1 MYTSD
6 FDIDGLSMDALLA
19 IMQRRM
25 WDYSQLKK
33 KIENL
38 KHWRD
43 MNSGEIGGAFKYR
56 NSAKVHYAQT
66 EEEIARIMEENEGA
80 V

>member
-6 FDIDGLSMDALLA
+6 FDIEGLSMDALVA
-19 IMQRRM
+19 IMERRM

-43 MNSGEIGGAFKYR
+43 MNSGEIGGAFKYK

>member
-6 FDIDGLSMDALLA
+6 FDIEGLSMDALVA

-43 MNSGEIGGAFKYR
+43 MNSYEVGGAFKYR
-56 NSAKVHYAQT
+56 NSAKVHYAQS
-66 EEEIARIMEENEGA
+66 EEEIQRIMEEAEGA

>member
-1 MYTSD
+1 MYTND
-6 FDIDGLSMDALLA
+6 FDIEGLSMDALMA
-19 IMQRRM
+19 ILQHKL

-43 MNSGEIGGAFKYR
+43 MNSRELGGAFKYK
-56 NSAKVHYAQT
+56 NSAKVHYAQSQ
-66 EEEIARIMEENEGA
+66 EEISRIMEENESA

>member
-1 MYTSD
+1 
-6 FDIDGLSMDALLA
+6 MDALVA

-38 KHWRD
+38 KRWKN
-43 MNSGEIGGAFKYR
+43 MNSYDIGGAFKYR